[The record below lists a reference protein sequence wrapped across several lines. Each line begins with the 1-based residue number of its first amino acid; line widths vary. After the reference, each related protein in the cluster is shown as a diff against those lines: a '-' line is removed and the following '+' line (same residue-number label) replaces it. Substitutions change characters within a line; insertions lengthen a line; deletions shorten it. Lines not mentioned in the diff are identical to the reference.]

1 MAFNGNTPEKGT
13 KQWKKNEKIINEN
26 PVLKKARDQSE
37 GFNTNNKSYGSTHGG
52 KGSAY
57 RPTDKATYDDNY
69 DRIFKKGKYAEN
81 PED

>member
-1 MAFNGNTPEKGT
+1 MVFKGDVPEKGS
-13 KQWKKNEKIINEN
+13 KQWVANERTINNN

-37 GFNTNNKSYGSTHGG
+37 GFNTANKNYGSTHAG

-57 RPTDKATYDDNY
+57 RPTNKAQYDDNY

-81 PED
+81 KED